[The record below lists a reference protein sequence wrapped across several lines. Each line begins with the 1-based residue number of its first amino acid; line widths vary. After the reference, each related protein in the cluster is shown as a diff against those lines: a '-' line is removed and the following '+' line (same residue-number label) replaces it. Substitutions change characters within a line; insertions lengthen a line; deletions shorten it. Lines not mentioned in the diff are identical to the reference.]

1 MFSALSKKLAGLV
14 AAGLIVASSS
24 SCSSDPEP
32 EEAPPAKFK
41 ADVLPILRTSC
52 ALTACHGSA
61 SSNLGIHL
69 PEDAALVYKELQKVS
84 PTANGVKFVV
94 PGDPENSYFML
105 KIDGTQGKV
114 GAKCANGTCGDQMPP
129 RPDPLLSAR
138 RRDVVRRW
146 IAAGAKDD

>member
-1 MFSALSKKLAGLV
+1 VRNATVGCGAALVALSLLV
-14 AAGLIVASSS
+14 

-32 EEAPPAKFK
+32 APVAPAKFD
-41 ADVLPILRTSC
+41 ADVVPILRQSC

-94 PGDPENSYFML
+94 PGQPDKSYLMM
-105 KIDGTQGKV
+105 KIDGTQAEVASKCPN
-114 GAKCANGTCGDQMPP
+114 GACGTAMPP
-129 RPDPLLSAR
+129 PPDPLMSAK
-138 RRDVVRRW
+138 RRDTIRRW